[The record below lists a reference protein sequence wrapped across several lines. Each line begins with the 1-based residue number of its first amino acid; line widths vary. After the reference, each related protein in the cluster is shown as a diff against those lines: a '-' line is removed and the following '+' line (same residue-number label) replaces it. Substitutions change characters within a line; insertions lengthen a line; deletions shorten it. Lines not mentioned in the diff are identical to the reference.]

1 GMDSLD
7 QLKEMVR
14 EQISKDYQN
23 FSREQVKR
31 DLLDKLSDA
40 HDFELPNRMVD
51 LEFNQIWHQFESELE
66 NQGKKI
72 DELDENENELRTEY
86 REIAERRVRTGL
98 VLAEIGSNNEIEVTQ
113 EEINQ
118 GLMERVRQFPGQE
131 QEVFNHFRNNPEAM
145 AQIRAPLFENKVID
159 FVIEQADVTDIT
171 VSIEELMA
179 PPEDSEKKPNTKNKP
194 AKKTAAKK
202 DPARTA
208 PARKAPARKAPA
220 KKADT
225 KEGDEKPTKKPA
237 AKKPAAKKPAAK
249 KSATKKAPA
258 KKKADK

>member
-1 GMDSLD
+1 MGMESLD

-72 DELDENENELRTEY
+72 DELDETEDELRTEY

-131 QEVFNHFRNNPEAM
+131 QEVFNYFRNNPEAM

-159 FVIEQADVTDIT
+159 FVIEQADVTEIT

-179 PPEDSEKKPNTKNKP
+179 PPEESEEKPKAKKKP

-202 DPARTA
+202 A
-208 PARKAPARKAPA
+208 PAKKAPAKKAPA

-225 KEGDEKPTKKPA
+225 KEGDEKPAKKPA

-249 KSATKKAPA
+249 KPAPKKAPA

>member
-1 GMDSLD
+1 
-7 QLKEMVR
+7 
-14 EQISKDYQN
+14 
-23 FSREQVKR
+23 VKR

-40 HDFELPNRMVD
+40 HVFELPTRMVD

-66 NQGKKI
+66 NQSKKI
-72 DELDENENELRTEY
+72 EELDETEDELRTEY

-98 VLAEIGSNNEIEVTQ
+98 VLAEIGSTNEIEVTQ

-131 QEVFNHFRNNPEAM
+131 QEVFNYFRNNPEAM

-179 PPEDSEKKPNTKNKP
+179 SPEEAEENPKAKKKP
-194 AKKTAAKK
+194 AKKAPAKK
-202 DPARTA
+202 AA
-208 PARKAPARKAPA
+208 A

-225 KEGDEKPTKKPA
+225 KEGDQKP

-249 KSATKKAPA
+249 KHAAKKPAAKKAPA
-258 KKKADK
+258 KKKEDK

>member
-1 GMDSLD
+1 
-7 QLKEMVR
+7 
-14 EQISKDYQN
+14 
-23 FSREQVKR
+23 
-31 DLLDKLSDA
+31 
-40 HDFELPNRMVD
+40 MVD

-72 DELDENENELRTEY
+72 DELDETENELLTEY

-131 QEVFNHFRNNPEAM
+131 QEVFNYFRNNPEAM

-159 FVIEQADVTDIT
+159 FIIEQADVTDIT

-179 PPEDSEKKPNTKNKP
+179 PAEVSEEKPKAKKKP

-202 DPARTA
+202 DPA
-208 PARKAPARKAPA
+208 KKAPA

-225 KEGDEKPTKKPA
+225 KEGDEKPKKKKPA
-237 AKKPAAKKPAAK
+237 AKKPAAKKPAP
-249 KSATKKAPA
+249 KKAQA